1 MHNQRQIITDTKF
14 GRKKRRMTTDQL
26 FKRIV
31 NYQDA
36 FVLNL
41 L

>member
-1 MHNQRQIITDTKF
+1 
-14 GRKKRRMTTDQL
+14 MTTDQL